1 MIDVIYTIIGLVIG
15 ASLVLAFS
23 RSARQKTVGI
33 CEVVL
38 GQSAKKRE
46 NKEKIL
52 ALLGERARSN
62 LSGQGE
68 LGNSDIREALGVS
81 PRTIV
86 DYMDPVRSSSQKK
99 FRIKFFLLCNN
110 GA

>member
-52 ALLGERARSN
+52 ALLGEKR
-62 LSGQGE
+62 E

-86 DYMDPVRSSSQKK
+86 DYMVDPVRSSSQKK

>member
-52 ALLGERARSN
+52 ALLGEKR
-62 LSGQGE
+62 E